1 MTSPITLPPG
11 QEIIS
16 PDIAKLNPEGMRY
29 CAKGQPCDSWGKWTH
44 STPPT
49 EDELEYWSFCAPL
62 GTAAALS
69 TPLPEA
75 RCGCEGWEEAHRSGQ
90 VLASAKHETSCPCH
104 PRNRLVRVLP
114 GHMKDWKEK
123 PEGLT
128 CCYRHDTGSDAIW
141 GGSGWPVNNEGDF
154 SEPFSDY
161 AYALPQWSY
170 DAAMGRGEDIQ
181 DAPHGFAWRCPDCA
195 SIATL
200 NENARFH
207 RDTKKHGQPTLVP
220 FKWNAAPETS
230 EPFRAAATPSAEE
243 MLDWLE
249 QFKMLEAYQN
259 VAPMSLNFGKWQF
272 RYWKND
278 CWSKLYIAPILRLA
292 IASAMKEGK

>member
-29 CAKGQPCDSWGKWTH
+29 CAKGQPCDSWGKWTN

-49 EDELEYWSFCAPL
+49 EDELEYWSFSAPL
-62 GTAAALS
+62 GTLAALS

-75 RCGCEGWEEAHRSGQ
+75 RCECALAHNRNIEVEYRHLQ
-90 VLASAKHETSCPCH
+90 QHAQSCPAH

-114 GHMKDWKEK
+114 GQLAGLKVK
-123 PEGLT
+123 PKGL
-128 CCYRHDTGSDAIW
+128 IW
-141 GGSGWPVNNEGDF
+141 AEMGKSNW
-154 SEPFSDY
+154 EPFPHSIEEYHKTFAPGSVPQEDDGPY
-161 AYALPQWSY
+161 DLAYALPQWSY
-170 DAAMGRGEDIQ
+170 DAALGRGEEQQICSVGIIPTQ
-181 DAPHGFAWRCPDCA
+181 ENSGCA
-195 SIATL
+195 T
-200 NENARFH
+200 
-207 RDTKKHGQPTLVP
+207 TKPPAGVEAASNP
-220 FKWNAAPETS
+220 FPAPETS

-259 VAPMSLNFGKWQF
+259 VAPMSLNFGKWEF
-272 RYWKND
+272 RYWKHD